1 MGTSWELSCIEVLPP
16 EHQLPSAGDLQTHCR
31 GSPGLV
37 GRAKTLG
44 KTPKL
49 QRCQLL
55 CYDTGSCKAGGHL
68 GSAGRWGTGTPH
80 VSHARN
86 QLPPCSS
93 VDLCHALFI
102 SQQNG
107 GKTKALSDC
116 VYFLAAGACTAPPGP
131 RTEGLPPPHLPLN
144 PEQGAA
150 WEGADV
156 NSPFSAWM
164 EMLIKSRVIKHLEAR
179 EPGRA
184 GRHDALQLPLAAP

>member
-1 MGTSWELSCIEVLPP
+1 MTWGPAKLGVTRGVLGGGGQAPPTRPMPGTCRLFAPLWICAVRYLSPSWE
-16 EHQLPSAGDLQTHCR
+16 
-31 GSPGLV
+31 
-37 GRAKTLG
+37 
-44 KTPKL
+44 
-49 QRCQLL
+49 
-55 CYDTGSCKAGGHL
+55 
-68 GSAGRWGTGTPH
+68 
-80 VSHARN
+80 
-86 QLPPCSS
+86 
-93 VDLCHALFI
+93 
-102 SQQNG
+102 NG

-116 VYFLAAGACTAPPGP
+116 VYFLAAGGLRSPPPATPGP
-131 RTEGLPPPHLPLN
+131 RTEGVPPPHLPLN